1 MYSINDYH
9 NIIIDICMPL
19 AIDEIVWKREEA
31 LGTIAAV
38 QMLDLPAGQS
48 ELIETFVE
56 MTKSE
61 SNPLK
66 VAALRVQLQVTLT
79 KVCVR
84 CLCLVSSSV

>member
-1 MYSINDYH
+1 
-9 NIIIDICMPL
+9 MPL
-19 AIDEIVWKREEA
+19 AVDEIVWKREEA

-38 QMLDLPAGQS
+38 QMFDLPAGQS

-79 KVCVR
+79 KVYVCY
-84 CLCLVSSSV
+84 LCLVSLSV

>member
-1 MYSINDYH
+1 MP
-9 NIIIDICMPL
+9 IITDDI
-19 AIDEIVWKREEA
+19 AWKREEA
-31 LGTIAAV
+31 LGVIAAV

-66 VAALRVQLQVTLT
+66 VAALRVQLQVTLA
-79 KVCVR
+79 KVLISCRVCVQ
-84 CLCLVSSSV
+84 